1 MTGNTVNS
9 EIQRLKQNVSDA
21 YTAIEQNMGK
31 EVDDTNSDY
40 MNENISEIGKHLQAV
55 VTDDTVTMDI
65 DLDEYE
71 IIDLTNMGTLY
82 EGYLEDIRDALTA
95 LGLTPPSDYADYA
108 TFITT
113 TFNNMN

>member
-1 MTGNTVNS
+1 MAGNTVNS

-31 EVDDTNSDY
+31 EVADTNSDY
-40 MNENISEIGKHLQAV
+40 MNENISEIGKNVQV
-55 VTDDTVTMDI
+55 IITDETITMDI
-65 DLDEYE
+65 NLDEYE
-71 IIDLTNMGTLY
+71 VIDLTNIGTLY